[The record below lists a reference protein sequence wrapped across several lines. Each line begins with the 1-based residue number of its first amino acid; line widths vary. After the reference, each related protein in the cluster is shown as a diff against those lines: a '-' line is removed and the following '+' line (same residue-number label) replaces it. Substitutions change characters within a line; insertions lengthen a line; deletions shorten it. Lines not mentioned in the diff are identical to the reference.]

1 MNRLADLARA
11 LQDAADE
18 GILTSEQSGALAR
31 FLADRGFAS
40 MPAASHPEA
49 IFPDLDSPV
58 EPEANVLEES
68 EAPRFVRGFHD
79 ILITIGV
86 IAALSGLWGL
96 VSQLGGDLAG
106 PVAALAATLV
116 LAEILIIRQRLAL
129 PAFVLSIFFCV
140 TVSAIVVQLFDNP
153 IDERGAVGGVI
164 LFFGL
169 PLALI
174 PYYWR
179 YRVPAALAAMIA
191 SVALLAFFLSAA
203 LLQGLMGLEDIFKQ
217 EPLQLRLLALIFA
230 LGIFAVAMHFD
241 LRDPAR
247 VTRRSDVAFWLHLIA
262 APAMLYS
269 VFALVFFHEGS
280 RGWFDGEDGLA
291 QAFIALVVVAVMM
304 MIGII
309 IDRRAFVT
317 SGLIS
322 LGIAIGVIARE
333 SNLDLTQLAALPVF
347 LVGLIVLILGVG
359 WQRLR
364 RIIVSVLPG
373 ELQRKLPPIR

>member
-1 MNRLADLARA
+1 MADLARA

-31 FLADRGFAS
+31 FLADRGF
-40 MPAASHPEA
+40 PAKAAHPDA
-49 IFPDLDSPV
+49 IFPDLDGPQ
-58 EPEANVLEES
+58 EPDSNPLEDS

-86 IAALSGLWGL
+86 IAAMSGLWGL
-96 VSQLGGDLAG
+96 ASQVLGEITG
-106 PVAALAATLV
+106 PVVTLVAILV
-116 LAEILIIRQRLAL
+116 LAEILVLRQRLAL
-129 PAFVLSIFFCV
+129 PAFVLSIYYCV
-140 TVSAIVVQLFDNP
+140 CVSGIAMQL
-153 IDERGAVGGVI
+153 IDDPVSNGGARGGVI
-164 LFFGL
+164 VFLIL
-169 PLALI
+169 PLSLI

-191 SVALLAFFLSAA
+191 SVAFLAFFLSAA
-203 LLQGLMGLEDIFKQ
+203 LLQSIMGQENIFQNAPLE
-217 EPLQLRLLALIFA
+217 LLLLAFA
-230 LGIFAVAMHFD
+230 FAVAVFAVSMHFD

-269 VFALVFFHEGS
+269 VFALVFYNDSSG
-280 RGWFDGEDGLA
+280 GWFQGENGFG
-291 QAFIALVVVAVMM
+291 QAIIALVVVAIMM
-304 MIGII
+304 VIGIV

-333 SNLDLTQLAALPVF
+333 ASLDLTQLAALPVF
-347 LVGLIVLILGVG
+347 LVGLVVLILGVG

>member
-1 MNRLADLARA
+1 MADLARA

-40 MPAASHPEA
+40 MPVASHPEA

-96 VSQLGGDLAG
+96 VNQLGAYLAG

-153 IDERGAVGGVI
+153 IDERGALGVGV
-164 LFFGL
+164 LTFGL

-191 SVALLAFFLSAA
+191 SVAHLAFLLSAV

-230 LGIFAVAMHFD
+230 LGVFAVAMHFD

-262 APAMLYS
+262 APALLYS
-269 VFALVFFHEGS
+269 VFDIVIHDGS
-280 RGWFDGEDGLA
+280 SKGWFQGNIGFS
-291 QAFIALVVVAVMM
+291 QAIIALVVVAVMM
-304 MIGII
+304 LIGIV

-333 SNLDLTQLAALPVF
+333 ASFDLTQLAALPVF
-347 LVGLIVLILGVG
+347 LVGLVVLILGVG

-364 RIIVSVLPG
+364 RIIVSILPG